1 MKALPYKN
9 DVSTTWRIS
18 DAAATTRVSST
29 VQRGN
34 GTVAR
39 KSAKPNFLTEGH
51 DGTFYRVANV
61 LRVHKECYIATKN
74 ALDRSELDSGIAHIV
89 EWNTMLNA
97 SNKEC
102 DHSNPDL
109 KIDCVQTYHELE
121 LFGIDHMYASV
132 FDGPL
137 NVEQFMQV
145 VGYLEGQYANC
156 CKRCKRSGQM
166 ENFIEYINGL
176 IWLGYMRCT
185 FMAVGDSSLHDTV
198 FSELPACVL
207 NESTGG
213 APGARQRGW
222 SGSLRSTSP
231 VPPGGSGKKYKASA
245 AIQYAAKSLD
255 TRMSDLNQTE
265 NINACMALTD
275 KRDEAEEEITHA
287 KYNRLAKEVKRL
299 EKLLGYDDKSTGD
312 KSSSSSDDRETG
324 FESA

>member
-1 MKALPYKN
+1 MKQTPLANIQSNADGKDILKIGSVLWKDVELQYRFQYLKDKNIKYGHSRSKDQLGGVIVEYMKALPYKN
-9 DVSTTWRIS
+9 AVSTTRRIS

-39 KSAKPNFLTEGH
+39 KSAKPNFLTEGR
-51 DGTFYRVANV
+51 DGTFYQVANV
-61 LRVHKECYIATKN
+61 LHVQKECYVATKN

-97 SNKEC
+97 FNKEC

-109 KIDCVQTYHELE
+109 EIDCVQTYHELE
-121 LFGIDHMYASV
+121 LFGIDPMYASV

-137 NVEQFMQV
+137 NVKQFMQV
-145 VGYLEGQYANC
+145 VGYMEGQYADC
-156 CKRCKRSGQM
+156 CKWCKRSGQM

-176 IWLGYMRCT
+176 LWLGYMRCT

-198 FSELPACVL
+198 FSELLACVM

-222 SGSLRSTSP
+222 SASLRSTSP
-231 VPPGGSGKKYKASA
+231 VPPGGSGKKYKASDV
-245 AIQYAAKSLD
+245 IQYAGESFG
-255 TRMSDLNQTE
+255 
-265 NINACMALTD
+265 
-275 KRDEAEEEITHA
+275 HA
-287 KYNRLAKEVKRL
+287 HERFKP
-299 EKLLGYDDKSTGD
+299 D
-312 KSSSSSDDRETG
+312 
-324 FESA
+324 